1 MSIYGSTIR
10 KYSGKTDKFQ
20 LYLNYLVKNFVTV
33 QFQYLLIN
41 QFSGFFTNFSGF
53 FGNHVVTDKL
63 RRGTVQMVAD
73 KKLKAGETTEEVEA
87 YCATMEKPSEF
98 GTRVEA
104 AAALQLMNLQGE
116 VT

>member
-1 MSIYGSTIR
+1 
-10 KYSGKTDKFQ
+10 
-20 LYLNYLVKNFVTV
+20 
-33 QFQYLLIN
+33 
-41 QFSGFFTNFSGF
+41 
-53 FGNHVVTDKL
+53 
-63 RRGTVQMVAD
+63 MVAD
-73 KKLKAGETTEEVEA
+73 KKLKAGETSEEVEA

>member
-1 MSIYGSTIR
+1 MPNPGEGSCLFYAVIQA
-10 KYSGKTDKFQ
+10 SGGKCNKTDA
-20 LYLNYLVKNFVTV
+20 
-33 QFQYLLIN
+33 
-41 QFSGFFTNFSGF
+41 
-53 FGNHVVTDKL
+53 DKL

-73 KKLKAGETTEEVEA
+73 KKLKAGETPEEVEA
-87 YCATMEKPSEF
+87 YCATMGKSSEF